1 MKISKEE
8 VLKIAHISRLA
19 LDNNEI
25 DLVSQQLQDVLEYAQ
40 CVQKLADET
49 IDLPS
54 NKNVNVTRPGVVI
67 PCEPELIL
75 SRAPEREENYFV
87 VPCILDT
94 K

>member
-25 DLVSQQLQDVLEYAQ
+25 DLILQQLQDVLEYAQ

-49 IDLPS
+49 IDLS
-54 NKNVNVTRPGVVI
+54 LYKNSNVTRAGVVTSSH
-67 PCEPELIL
+67 PEVLL
-75 SRAPEREENYFV
+75 SRAPEREDHYFV